1 MYLSLAMLLLPIE
14 FILHNHF
21 IYHVSL
27 ADAVGDTPYI
37 CDSSNKYEAYIY
49 TSYGYMLSKK
59 RKQYL
64 AVSRNP

>member
-37 CDSSNKYEAYIY
+37 CHSSNKYEVTFILH
-49 TSYGYMLSKK
+49 M
-59 RKQYL
+59 
-64 AVSRNP
+64 VIC